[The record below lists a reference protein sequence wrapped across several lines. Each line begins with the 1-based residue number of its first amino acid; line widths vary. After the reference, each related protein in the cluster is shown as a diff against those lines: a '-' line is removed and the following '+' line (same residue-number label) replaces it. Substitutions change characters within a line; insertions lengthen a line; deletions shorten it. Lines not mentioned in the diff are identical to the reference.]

1 MGLPFLWCWWFRFP
15 KLDSYLVILTSASTA
30 VSVRLRKLQE
40 SLKLLQYQVKGV
52 AMVEWFELVFE
63 IRVIVPEGDL

>member
-1 MGLPFLWCWWFRFP
+1 LAWVCHFYGFGGSDFRN
-15 KLDSYLVILTSASTA
+15 LTGYLLTSASTA
-30 VSVRLRKLQE
+30 VSVWLRKLQE
-40 SLKLLQYQVKGV
+40 SLKLLQYQMKGV

>member
-1 MGLPFLWCWWFRFP
+1 M
-15 KLDSYLVILTSASTA
+15 LTSASTA
-30 VSVRLRKLQE
+30 VSVWLRKLQE
-40 SLKLLQYQVKGV
+40 SLKLLQCQMKGV

>member
-1 MGLPFLWCWWFRFP
+1 M
-15 KLDSYLVILTSASTA
+15 
-30 VSVRLRKLQE
+30 
-40 SLKLLQYQVKGV
+40 KGV